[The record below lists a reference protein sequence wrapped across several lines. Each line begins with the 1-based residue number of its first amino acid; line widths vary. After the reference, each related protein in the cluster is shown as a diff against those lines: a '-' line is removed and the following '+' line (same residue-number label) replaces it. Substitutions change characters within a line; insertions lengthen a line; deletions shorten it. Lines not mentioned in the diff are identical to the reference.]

1 MSWLIR
7 DFDTLEC
14 KTLGPGHVGYAF
26 GLLFLGTN
34 GILMDIMI
42 DNGQIWCKLSA
53 FNSNG
58 LYSLKNS
65 HIPFGMGF
73 QPPLTAEFRLNSTA
87 QLRRVFPYTG

>member
-1 MSWLIR
+1 MRRIRAYEEDIRRRRKIPESSMSWLIR

-26 GLLFLGTN
+26 GLLFLWTN

-53 FNSNG
+53 
-58 LYSLKNS
+58 LVMVYI
-65 HIPFGMGF
+65 H
-73 QPPLTAEFRLNSTA
+73 
-87 QLRRVFPYTG
+87 